1 MYEKRKNV
9 SRESDI
15 AIAVLDCNKS
25 RHRGLHDVP
34 WEAGQEMNSAAKYCL
49 SAGARI
55 ALGEW
60 YMDSGQEGWEE
71 ERFLVSLLMKPIIP
85 FQK

>member
-1 MYEKRKNV
+1 M

-34 WEAGQEMNSAAKYCL
+34 WEASQEMNSAAKYCL

-55 ALGEW
+55 ALGE
-60 YMDSGQEGWEE
+60 
-71 ERFLVSLLMKPIIP
+71 
-85 FQK
+85 